1 MTKLNQ
7 LFGDITDLRIKSFE
21 LGGHKFKVRIPLT
34 KEMEDMAKR
43 IDEIPEDEIEQRFQK
58 MTTGFQESDKIEGVE
73 FTENDVVV
81 NGRSTREIAKQ
92 AIQVERRVVDYFK
105 LLIPA
110 DGNINDLTY
119 QDIDEAFPFSVQ
131 LDVISAISDTIQP
144 GYKEQRKNS

>member
-1 MTKLNQ
+1 M
-7 LFGDITDLRIKSFE
+7 
-21 LGGHKFKVRIPLT
+21 
-34 KEMEDMAKR
+34 
-43 IDEIPEDEIEQRFQK
+43 
-58 MTTGFQESDKIEGVE
+58 
-73 FTENDVVV
+73 V

-92 AIQVERRVVDYFK
+92 AIQVERRVVEYFK

-119 QDIDEAFPFSVQ
+119 QDIDDAFPFSVQ